1 LPLIVRAICIL
12 FAAHLAFA
20 TPSLADDAGAQTVA
34 AEQRFAEV
42 AHNACYRQVAAE
54 ISFGGSLEA
63 DNKLI
68 NQAGL
73 EPGVDPSTLE
83 RMNRAFVGLIAQSII
98 GSQTVGDDFIVLAV
112 GGRMDGCRTILLR
125 KEAEGRGDNAAA
137 KLVAMGWK
145 EAPASND
152 PDAIV
157 MRRMFVRRDTSGQP
171 ILLNLYAGKIPDSDL
186 FLLSS
191 TALIPPNVTL
201 PEGF

>member
-1 LPLIVRAICIL
+1 MRTICI
-12 FAAHLAFA
+12 FVAAQFAFA
-20 TPSLADDAGAQTVA
+20 TPSLADEAGAQTAA

-42 AHNACYRQVAAE
+42 AHNACYRQIAGE

-68 NQAGL
+68 IQAGL
-73 EPGVDPSTLE
+73 EPGTDPRTLE

-98 GSQTVGDDFIVLAV
+98 GWQPVGDDFIVLAV

-152 PDAIV
+152 PDAII

-171 ILLNLYAGKIPDSDL
+171 ILLNLYAGKIPESDL